1 MRIFIAFDISDK
13 AKDDIVNLID
23 HLNSWFPKGI
33 KWVPKEN
40 LHITCQFVGNIKAKD
55 IWLLDEFIEEK
66 TLDLFE
72 FLITDAK
79 IEIVPTVNPK
89 TIWLRFNT
97 ENKQIFSLH
106 RKIRKFLQEYGYDL
120 DNKKFKIHI
129 TLGRIKSQ
137 INPKKIN
144 EIEKFALKHNKYKI
158 KTMTLYKSTLY
169 PDGPVYESLAKYK
182 LNSI

>member
-1 MRIFIAFDISDK
+1 
-13 AKDDIVNLID
+13 
-23 HLNSWFPKGI
+23 
-33 KWVPKEN
+33 
-40 LHITCQFVGNIKAKD
+40 
-55 IWLLDEFIEEK
+55 
-66 TLDLFE
+66 
-72 FLITDAK
+72 LITDAK
-79 IEIVPTVNPK
+79 IEIVPKVNPK

-97 ENKQIFSLH
+97 ENKQIFSL
-106 RKIRKFLQEYGYDL
+106 FLQEYGYDL